1 MKYRTI
7 VVDPPW
13 LYEDKLSM
21 GSGPPVR
28 GGAAAHY
35 GCLTM
40 ADMLRLPV
48 ADIAAP
54 DAHLY
59 LWTTNAFLVEAHE
72 LAAAWGFRPRTMLT
86 WVKTQI
92 GMGHYF
98 RNNTEHVLFCVRGRL
113 PLLRKDIPTAFT
125 APRGRHSA
133 KPQAFFDLVESA
145 SPGPFIEIFGRGMA
159 RMGWTALGDQVGDG
173 GDIRD
178 ALARLR
184 EAAA

>member
-7 VVDPPW
+7 CVDPPW
-13 LYEDKLSM
+13 HYWNRATDRTHRGRLPYGSM
-21 GSGPPVR
+21 AVDQICALDVVSV
-28 GGAAAHY
+28 AAA
-35 GCLTM
+35 
-40 ADMLRLPV
+40 
-48 ADIAAP
+48 

-59 LWTTNAFLVEAHE
+59 LWTTNAHMREAHRIAE
-72 LAAAWGFRPRTMLT
+72 AWGFTQKTILT
-86 WVKTQI
+86 WIKTQI
-92 GMGHYF
+92 GLGDYF

-113 PLLRKDIPTAFT
+113 PTLRNDCPTAFT

-145 SPGPFIEIFGRGMA
+145 SPGPYLEVFGRAMS
-159 RMGWTALGDQVGDG
+159 RIGWTAIGNEVGDG

-184 EAAA
+184 EDAA